1 MRMNTKGEKLYLD
14 LMELFH
20 HDDAYFIDELIEVM
34 TEDELYTFMKRIA
47 DKKGLNE
54 KDMI

>member
-1 MRMNTKGEKLYLD
+1 MNTKGEKLYLK

-34 TEDELYTFMKRIA
+34 TEDELYTFMKRIV